1 MKLEFNL
8 TQNGTYVAEV
18 KVTGDFNLHLETK
31 GGIVNLLQ
39 RGSEEGEYAPV
50 TSWSKANI
58 IDCDFG
64 GFVYPKYIKVVSG
77 SEVVSASVNFNEGGG
92 SGSESGSGESNV
104 IYYKFSEPIYFNK
117 AAESDF
123 LQCYFFSGARGYY
136 NKSDGYY
143 YGTLFSV
150 NDAIM
155 GKYQNYGYIDAL
167 AFRPIQYTKA
177 LGDTN
182 IVTYNDFES
191 LSEALPHIFGALSLS
206 RITAEEYWEHFKE

>member
-1 MKLEFNL
+1 MNLEFNL

-92 SGSESGSGESNV
+92 SGSGSGSGDGV
-104 IYYKFSEPIYFNK
+104 KYYDCENSPI
-117 AAESDF
+117 
-123 LQCYFFSGARGYY
+123 SGSITGFCVLAKRLFE
-136 NKSDGYY
+136 NEIKI
-143 YGTLFSV
+143 GTLYTLDGSNYNTPNLAVSIDFNLEICEVGKIETIRERMETLFGMSV
-150 NDAIM
+150 EDAFA
-155 GKYQNYGYIDAL
+155 QYGITE
-167 AFRPIQYTKA
+167 ITK
-177 LGDTN
+177 
-182 IVTYNDFES
+182 
-191 LSEALPHIFGALSLS
+191 
-206 RITAEEYWEHFKE
+206 EEFYAV

>member
-18 KVTGDFNLHLETK
+18 QVHGDFNLHLETK

-77 SEVVSASVNFNEGGG
+77 SEVVR
-92 SGSESGSGESNV
+92 GE
-104 IYYKFSEPIYFNK
+104 
-117 AAESDF
+117 
-123 LQCYFFSGARGYY
+123 
-136 NKSDGYY
+136 
-143 YGTLFSV
+143 
-150 NDAIM
+150 
-155 GKYQNYGYIDAL
+155 
-167 AFRPIQYTKA
+167 
-177 LGDTN
+177 
-182 IVTYNDFES
+182 VT
-191 LSEALPHIFGALSLS
+191 FGA
-206 RITAEEYWEHFKE
+206 